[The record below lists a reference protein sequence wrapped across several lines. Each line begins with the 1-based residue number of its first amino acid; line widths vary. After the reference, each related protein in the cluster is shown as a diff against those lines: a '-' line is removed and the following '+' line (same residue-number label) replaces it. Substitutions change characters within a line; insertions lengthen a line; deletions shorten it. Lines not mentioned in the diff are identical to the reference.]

1 MKIAVTGANS
11 SVGKNLLAHLAAASH
26 QINAAVRSNRAFAD
40 LPQNELIHP
49 CTIDYQDPES
59 VANVVQD
66 CDAVIHL
73 AGILIESR
81 HSNYASAN
89 VAATEAV
96 VSAAQQAGVK
106 HFIFISVVNADADS
120 RNAYLRSKGIGE
132 VLVQNSGLCAT
143 VLRTPMLLGPGTAGA
158 ASLLGTAR
166 GNQTK
171 ILGGGNYTMR
181 PLDVDDLCKAIVNAC
196 ARPEQNNGVLE
207 LVGPES
213 ISFRGLVEKTASL
226 QGRSITIGSVPIWS
240 AKLFAAIGCLVKGGG
255 ISPTVIDVITSD
267 EKVSSNA
274 DELLGIE
281 LTSLTS
287 TLEKIIAAQQT

>member
-11 SVGKNLLAHLAAASH
+11 SVGKNLLGHLAAANH
-26 QINAAVRSNRAFAD
+26 HINAAVRSERAFTD
-40 LPQNELIHP
+40 LPRHELITP
-49 CTIDYQDPES
+49 CTIDYQDPDS
-59 VANVVQD
+59 VASAVKE
-66 CDAVIHL
+66 CDALIHL

-81 HSNYASAN
+81 HSNYATAN

-96 VSAAQQAGVK
+96 VKAAQEAGVK
-106 HFIFISVVNADADS
+106 HIVFISVVNAGADS

-132 VLVQNSGLCAT
+132 VLVQDSGINAT

-166 GNQTK
+166 GSQAK

-181 PLDVDDLCKAIVNAC
+181 PLDVDDLCKAIVSAC
-196 ARPEQNNGVLE
+196 ANPDRDNGVLE

-213 ISFRGLVEKTASL
+213 ISFRALIEKTAAL
-226 QGRSITIGSVPIWS
+226 QGREINIASIPVWS
-240 AKLFAAIGCLVKGGG
+240 AKLFAGIGCLIKGGG

-274 DELLGIE
+274 NELLGIE
-281 LTSLTS
+281 LTPLTT
-287 TLEKIIAAQQT
+287 TLEKIIAAQ